1 MRNETIK
8 FGSASSRAREV
19 RARDLDGDA
28 AVPFDDVLRADTPA
42 QDRAEEELERR
53 KKHAI
58 AVDDLDLD

>member
-1 MRNETIK
+1 M
-8 FGSASSRAREV
+8 
-19 RARDLDGDA
+19 
-28 AVPFDDVLRADTPA
+28 LRADTPA